1 MAIATRSSGGGNY
14 LDRAPRPSSLADI
27 LDVILD
33 KGIVID
39 AFVRVSVIGIEILT
53 IDLRI
58 VIASVD
64 TYLRFAEAVN
74 RLDLAQTGGS
84 TLQDLQEGG
93 AKRKTQGALEGAGEG
108 AKDLGEKLKDRVGVG
123 RGGNDDDGDD
133 DRG

>member
-1 MAIATRSSGGGNY
+1 VAIATGSGRGGAY

-39 AFVRVSVIGIEILT
+39 AFVRVSVIGIELVT
-53 IDLRI
+53 IDARI

-74 RLDLAQTGGS
+74 RLDLAQTGGQTIS
-84 TLQDLQEGG
+84 DLQEGG
-93 AKRKTQGALEGAGEG
+93 AKRKTKGALEGAGEE
-108 AKDLGEKLKDRVGVG
+108 AKGFGEKVKDRVKLG
-123 RGGNDDDGDD
+123 RGGDD
-133 DRG
+133 DRDDDRG